1 MAQSKMKPQL
11 KAYIREAI
19 TERLAALNEGTIDNT
34 VINPMLSAMRNKDT
48 AQVGKI
54 YKMSLSQFSPQEISG
69 AIKARIAAEQNAQQQ
84 VVLKAMNAQYA
95 KAQQRPAA
103 QQAAVNSGEGQMAMN
118 RQQAAV
124 AGGGGPQVQRPAAAQ
139 GQRQM
144 VAESKS
150 VAKQKAI
157 KESLKALIDAYITE
171 ALSEGP
177 AYGNIP
183 VNPAYAGKSGED
195 LQDIRF
201 QKAKLAKM
209 AQLKKQN
216 AAKPAQD
223 VTDDQIVGVE
233 TDYAGQVKKAGQSVP
248 PQVPAHARKK
258 MVAEKLMKNIVK
270 VLVSEEL
277 KRQRG

>member
-1 MAQSKMKPQL
+1 MKPQL

-157 KESLKALIDAYITE
+157 NIS
-171 ALSEGP
+171 
-177 AYGNIP
+177 YG
-183 VNPAYAGKSGED
+183 
-195 LQDIRF
+195 
-201 QKAKLAKM
+201 
-209 AQLKKQN
+209 
-216 AAKPAQD
+216 
-223 VTDDQIVGVE
+223 
-233 TDYAGQVKKAGQSVP
+233 
-248 PQVPAHARKK
+248 
-258 MVAEKLMKNIVK
+258 
-270 VLVSEEL
+270 
-277 KRQRG
+277 